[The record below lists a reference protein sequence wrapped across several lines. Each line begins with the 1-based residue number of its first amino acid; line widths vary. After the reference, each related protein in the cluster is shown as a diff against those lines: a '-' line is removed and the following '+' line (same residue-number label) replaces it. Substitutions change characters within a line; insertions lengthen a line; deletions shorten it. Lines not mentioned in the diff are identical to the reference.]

1 MDLEHFRMLNNELM
15 NKDSDL
21 IPEHSPLIILDRKTA
36 VITVKNGKDTKHT
49 IHIPRIINFVVNG
62 EECNLHKTLWCEGGL
77 KLSYIG
83 TNNVREDELNP
94 ILIYALVRI
103 YN

>member
-15 NKDSDL
+15 NKYPDV
-21 IPEHSPLIILDRKTA
+21 IPEQAPLIMLDRKSAVSTA
-36 VITVKNGKDTKHT
+36 NNGKDTKHT
-49 IHIPRIINFVVNG
+49 IHISRIISFVVNG

-77 KLSYIG
+77 QFSDIVTK
-83 TNNVREDELNP
+83 NVREDELNP
-94 ILIYALVRI
+94 GLIYALVRI